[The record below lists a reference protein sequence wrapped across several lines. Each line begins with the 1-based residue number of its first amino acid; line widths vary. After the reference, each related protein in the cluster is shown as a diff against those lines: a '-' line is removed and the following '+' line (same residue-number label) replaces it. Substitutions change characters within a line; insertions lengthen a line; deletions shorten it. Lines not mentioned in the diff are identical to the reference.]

1 MTGRT
6 YRIGEAARLLKLEG
20 YVLRFWETEFEQ
32 LRPLRTPK
40 GQRLYSD
47 ADLVVLRRIRTLLHE
62 QGMTIEGAR
71 RVLER
76 ECAESGDGK
85 ARTSAEDMLRHVES
99 ELMALQALRKRSG
112 LFFDVHLMIVE
123 PENYLSEFQA
133 AGADMLVVHA
143 EATRHLQ
150 RTLAEIRR
158 LGMKAGVALNPATP
172 LSALEYVLEDV
183 DMILLMSVNPGFG
196 GQKFLP
202 ITYEKIR
209 RLRRMLDERRLEAL
223 IQIDGGVTPDNTAD
237 LVRAGADVLV
247 SGSAFFS
254 VPPYEARRLAFE
266 SKAEEARSLT
276 L

>member
-1 MTGRT
+1 MILSPSLLSADVGNLAAELSAL
-6 YRIGEAARLLKLEG
+6 EAAGLQWVHWDVMDG
-20 YVLRFWETEFEQ
+20 RFVPNITF
-32 LRPLRTPK
+32 
-40 GQRLYSD
+40 GQH
-47 ADLVVLRRIRTLLHE
+47 VIR
-62 QGMTIEGAR
+62 Q
-71 RVLER
+71 
-76 ECAESGDGK
+76 
-85 ARTSAEDMLRHVES
+85 
-99 ELMALQALRKRSG
+99 LRKRSG
-112 LFFDVHLMIVE
+112 LFFDVHLMIV
-123 PENYLSEFQA
+123 QA
-133 AGADMLVVHA
+133 AGADPRVGHA

>member
-1 MTGRT
+1 MILSPSLLSADVGNLAAELSAL
-6 YRIGEAARLLKLEG
+6 EAAG
-20 YVLRFWETEFEQ
+20 LRWVHWDVMDGRFVPNITF
-32 LRPLRTPK
+32 
-40 GQRLYSD
+40 GQH
-47 ADLVVLRRIRTLLHE
+47 VIR
-62 QGMTIEGAR
+62 Q
-71 RVLER
+71 
-76 ECAESGDGK
+76 
-85 ARTSAEDMLRHVES
+85 
-99 ELMALQALRKRSG
+99 LRKRSG

-172 LSALEYVLEDV
+172 LSALEYV
-183 DMILLMSVNPGFG
+183 NPGFG

-209 RLRRMLDERRLEAL
+209 RLRRMLDERRLETL

>member
-1 MTGRT
+1 MILSPSLLSADVGNLAAELSAL
-6 YRIGEAARLLKLEG
+6 EAAG
-20 YVLRFWETEFEQ
+20 LRWVHWDVMDGRFVPNITF
-32 LRPLRTPK
+32 
-40 GQRLYSD
+40 GQH
-47 ADLVVLRRIRTLLHE
+47 VIR
-62 QGMTIEGAR
+62 Q
-71 RVLER
+71 
-76 ECAESGDGK
+76 
-85 ARTSAEDMLRHVES
+85 
-99 ELMALQALRKRSG
+99 LRKRSG

-209 RLRRMLDERRLEAL
+209 RLRRML

>member
-1 MTGRT
+1 MILSPSLLSADVGNLAAELSAL
-6 YRIGEAARLLKLEG
+6 EAAG
-20 YVLRFWETEFEQ
+20 LRWVHWDVMDGRFVPNITF
-32 LRPLRTPK
+32 
-40 GQRLYSD
+40 GQH
-47 ADLVVLRRIRTLLHE
+47 VIR
-62 QGMTIEGAR
+62 Q
-71 RVLER
+71 
-76 ECAESGDGK
+76 
-85 ARTSAEDMLRHVES
+85 
-99 ELMALQALRKRSG
+99 LRKRSG

-209 RLRRMLDERRLEAL
+209 RLRRMLDERRLENAH
-223 IQIDGGVTPDNTAD
+223 PDRRRRHARQHRRSRACGCG
-237 LVRAGADVLV
+237 RAGVRFGVFL
-247 SGSAFFS
+247 GSTLMRP
-254 VPPYEARRLAFE
+254 VVWRLRARRR
-266 SKAEEARSLT
+266 KPVH
-276 L
+276 

>member
-1 MTGRT
+1 MILSPSLLSADVGNLAAELSAL
-6 YRIGEAARLLKLEG
+6 EAAG
-20 YVLRFWETEFEQ
+20 LRWVHWDVMDGRFVPNITF
-32 LRPLRTPK
+32 
-40 GQRLYSD
+40 GQH
-47 ADLVVLRRIRTLLHE
+47 VIR
-62 QGMTIEGAR
+62 Q
-71 RVLER
+71 
-76 ECAESGDGK
+76 
-85 ARTSAEDMLRHVES
+85 
-99 ELMALQALRKRSG
+99 LRKRS
-112 LFFDVHLMIVE
+112 DVHLMIVE

-209 RLRRMLDERRLEAL
+209 RLRRMLDERRLETL